1 MSAQNKRHGRTAKN
15 ARLARLAERTAKL
28 AERTAKLAATE
39 EETPDE

>member
-28 AERTAKLAATE
+28 AATA
-39 EETPDE
+39 